1 MSCRERGFSEGRM
14 LPDPGTGR
22 AHILRPQTPVT
33 SCHSD
38 PEAWI
43 GTTWAKGRYGGST
56 HSERAQPTQC
66 LHSSQLHHLSILCF
80 SIERGQSRNAGHDS
94 GDRQRWSESSFHFL
108 RAGSSWES
116 YLMSLYFRFLFSK
129 MGTIIVPTSK
139 AAGGLSHTCKA
150 LRLELHPGPG
160 SRGTCTLLTKWMM
173 PPPPPRSCPHARQS
187 CP

>member
-1 MSCRERGFSEGRM
+1 MSYRGCGFSEGRM

-43 GTTWAKGRYGGST
+43 GTTWAKGRCGGST

-150 LRLELHPGPG
+150 LSLEPHPGPG

-187 CP
+187 CL